1 MGTVSIAFASLGAV
15 TAIAIA
21 VAWLAVV
28 RARAA
33 RLALAISE
41 ARHGDA
47 AERDR
52 QIEAGSRLAADV
64 AHDLNDL
71 LTAITGHTE
80 LLIAG
85 LDPAGASIED
95 ANQIR
100 RAAASAALLTRPL
113 RTLSGGHRASTDI
126 IDVNAVTERTASAL
140 ERMLGPRIDVAL
152 TLDKDLK
159 RVKVGASH
167 VEEIVLN
174 LGVRARDVMP
184 GGGRLTLTTMMHAQN
199 GGDGH
204 NGEARQFVR
213 MIIADTGVAMTAAAQ
228 GKLFEPFLAGEEAG
242 RTAMGLAKVNAIVKE
257 AGGRI
262 QVESTVGL
270 GTTFTIDLPAMSD
283 APTVSLP
290 TPAESRLAAPVLVV
304 EDEPRVREL
313 IRMVLVRAGH
323 DVVAVEGPHAALAA
337 LHRQPAIALML
348 VDVVM
353 PEMDGYNLLVE
364 ARTISPAIRA
374 VLMSGFAPDL
384 TRYPAGDTFL
394 PKPFTVEALVGV
406 VDAALAAP

>member
-1 MGTVSIAFASLGAV
+1 MGIVPIAIASLGVLA
-15 TAIAIA
+15 AIAIA

-33 RLALAISE
+33 QLALAASE
-41 ARHGDA
+41 AKHTDG

-52 QIEAGSRLAADV
+52 QIEAASRLAADV

-85 LDPAGASIED
+85 LDPAGASVQD
-95 ANQIR
+95 AHQIR
-100 RAAASAALLTRPL
+100 RAAANAARLTRPL
-113 RTLSGGHRASTDI
+113 RSLIGGHRASTDV

-140 ERMLGPRIDVAL
+140 ERMLGPRIDVTL
-152 TLDKDLK
+152 TLDKDIK

-167 VEEIVLN
+167 IEEIVLN
-174 LGVRARDVMP
+174 LGVRARDVMS
-184 GGGRLTLTTMMHAQN
+184 GGGRLTVTTMMHAQN
-199 GGDGH
+199 GRGSES
-204 NGEARQFVR
+204 EARQFVR
-213 MIIADTGVAMTAAAQ
+213 MVIADTGVAMTAAAQ
-228 GKLFEPFLAGEEAG
+228 GKLFEPFLAGDEAG
-242 RTAMGLAKVNAIVKE
+242 RTAMGLAKVNAIVNE

-262 QVESTVGL
+262 QIESVPGV

-283 APTVSLP
+283 TPTTSPSAPV
-290 TPAESRLAAPVLVV
+290 ESRIAVPVLVV

-353 PEMDGYNLLVE
+353 PEMDGYHLLVE

-384 TRYPAGDTFL
+384 TRHPPGDTFL
-394 PKPFTVEALVGV
+394 PKPFTVESLISV
-406 VDAALAAP
+406 VETALAAP